1 MWKYNNK
8 EITEEDIPKKS
19 VGFIYIIINKTNGK
33 KYIGK
38 KLLTKAAYKTVNKIK
53 KKIRKESDWKDYYSS
68 SPLLISEVERIG
80 KDNFERVIL
89 HFCISKT
96 ELNYLEEKLQYQF
109 EVLENDNWYNSNI
122 RARIFKD
129 RIYKKVL
136 NTTNILLLYK

>member
-8 EITEEDIPKKS
+8 EITEDLPLKAI
-19 VGFIYIIINKTNGK
+19 GFIYIIINKLNNK

-38 KLLTKAAYKTVNKIK
+38 KLLTKAGYKTVKGVK

-68 SPLLISEVERIG
+68 SPLLISEVERLG

-89 HFCISKT
+89 HFCLSKT

-109 EVLENDNWYNSNI
+109 EVLESDSWYNSNI
-122 RARIFKD
+122 RARIFKE

-136 NTTNILLLYK
+136 NTQDILSKYK